1 MAPEVGAVS
10 KKKYAGYRSY
20 SYLVPGEDYADIP
33 VAKDTDR
40 VPSRGVELSD
50 AEEKRAR
57 AILDRDQIVSMHDH
71 TSIFP
76 EDMGRVLEQ
85 RRTGRDAMGYAGLAI
100 SDTDVVLE
108 NFMDGT
114 GTITSNKG
122 WKWDDVIFDLGMRFA
137 DIAHQDMVY
146 VATTYLDLEV
156 AKEQGRIALVPWF
169 EAATP
174 IENELDRVDVLYGL
188 GVRGMGITYSEAN
201 TLGSGLRARNDS
213 GLTDLGR
220 SVVKR
225 MNKLGMTIDISHC
238 GDRTGLEVI
247 ETSAKPITI
256 THAGARALWST
267 RRMKTD
273 ETLARLA
280 EKGGV
285 IGVEAAPHTTQ
296 VAGRPHTID
305 AVMAHVEHCVELIGV
320 DHVGLGPDTLFGDHV
335 ALHTAFAQQLSLSA
349 IRDSGPAFTPV
360 AYVDGMENP
369 GEAMRGAVR
378 WLVKHGYSDGDIAKI
393 AGGNALRVLKETW
406 AR

>member
-1 MAPEVGAVS
+1 MS
-10 KKKYAGYRSY
+10 KKTYDGYRSY
-20 SYLVPGEDYADIP
+20 SYLKAGEDYQDIP
-33 VAKDTDR
+33 LAKDTGR
-40 VPSRGVELSD
+40 VPSAAVQLSD

-85 RRTGRDAMGYAGLAI
+85 RRQGRDATGYAGLAA
-100 SDTDVVLE
+100 SDTDILFE

-114 GTITSNKG
+114 ATITSNKG
-122 WKWDDVIFDLGMRFA
+122 WKWDDVLFDLGMRFS
-137 DIAHQDMVY
+137 DIDHQGMIY
-146 VATTYLDLEV
+146 IATTYLDLEP
-156 AKEQGRIALVPWF
+156 AKAQGRIAFVPWL
-169 EAATP
+169 EAATA
-174 IENELDRVDVLYGL
+174 IENEIDRVDVLYGF

-201 TLGSGLRARNDS
+201 ALGSGLREKNDS
-213 GLTDLGR
+213 GLSDLGR
-220 SVVKR
+220 AVVKR
-225 MNKLGMTIDISHC
+225 MNRLGMTIDIAHC

-247 ETSAKPITI
+247 EASERPITI
-256 THAGARALWST
+256 THAGARGLWDS

-273 ETLARLA
+273 ETLRKLA

-296 VAGRPHTID
+296 VKGRPHDLD
-305 AVMAHVEHCVELIGV
+305 AVMAHVAYCIDLIGV

-335 ALHTAFAQQLSLSA
+335 GLHSAFAVQLSLSA
-349 IRDSGPAFTPV
+349 IRDSGPSYTPV
-360 AYVDGMENP
+360 KYVDGMENP
-369 GEAMRGAVR
+369 GEAMRNAVR
-378 WLVKHGYSDGDIAKI
+378 WLVKHGYTDTDIAKI

>member
-1 MAPEVGAVS
+1 MS
-10 KKKYAGYRSY
+10 TKKYDGYRSY
-20 SYLVPGEDYADIP
+20 SYLVPGEDYLDIP
-33 VAKDTDR
+33 LAKDVGR
-40 VPSRGVELSD
+40 VPSRTPELSP
-50 AEEKRAR
+50 AEEQRAR
-57 AILDRDQIVSMHDH
+57 AILDREQIVSMHDH

-85 RRTGRDAMGYAGLAI
+85 RRTGRDATGFAGLAR

-122 WKWDDVIFDLGMRFA
+122 WKWDDVIFDLGMRYA

-188 GVRGMGITYSEAN
+188 GVRGMGITYSESNA
-201 TLGSGLRARNDS
+201 LGSGLREKNDA
-213 GLTDLGR
+213 GLSDLGR
-220 SVVKR
+220 AVVKR
-225 MNKLGMTIDISHC
+225 MNRLGMTIDISHC

-247 ETSAKPITI
+247 AASDKPITI
-256 THAGARALWST
+256 THAGARSVWGS
-267 RRMKTD
+267 RRMKD
-273 ETLARLA
+273 DATLKALA

-285 IGVEAAPHTTQ
+285 IGIEAAPHTTQ
-296 VAGRPHTID
+296 KPGRRHDID
-305 AVMAHVEHCVELIGV
+305 AVMAHVEYCIELLGV

-335 ALHTAFAQQLSLSA
+335 GLHGAFAQQLSLSA
-349 IRDSGPAFTPV
+349 IRDSGPTFEPV
-360 AYVDGMENP
+360 SYVDGMENP
-369 GEAMRGAVR
+369 GEAMRNAVR
-378 WLVKHGYSDGDIAKI
+378 WLVKHGYSDTDISKL
-393 AGGNALRVLKETW
+393 AGRNALRVLKETW
-406 AR
+406 AL